1 MRTVAVCVVFVVM
14 VMSVQNVFAG
24 PRYRIKRV
32 SDAHLADLQTRIA
45 LNNKLKGISI
55 TMPVGGGRID
65 PLRIGRRRRSQSR
78 FLDVL
83 FNHSEEDKGDPV
95 DFNDYESLIQRFR
108 NLE

>member
-1 MRTVAVCVVFVVM
+1 MKTITFCFFVVL

-24 PRYRIKRV
+24 PRYRLKRV
-32 SDAHLADLQTRIA
+32 SDAHLADLQSRIA
-45 LNNKLKGISI
+45 LNNKLKGVSV

-65 PLRIGRRRRSQSR
+65 PGRIGRRRRSQTR

-83 FNHSEEDKGDPV
+83 FNQSEEDKGDPV
-95 DFNDYESLIQRFR
+95 ELTDYENLIQRLL

>member
-1 MRTVAVCVVFVVM
+1 MNTVTVCVFTLVL

-24 PRYRIKRV
+24 PRYRVKRV
-32 SDAHLADLQTRIA
+32 SDAHLADLQSRIA
-45 LNNKLKGISI
+45 LNNKIKGISI

-83 FNHSEEDKGDPV
+83 FNQSEEDKGDPV
-95 DFNDYESLIQRFR
+95 ELNDYDSLIQRLR
-108 NLE
+108 NFE